1 MSNKINNIDDLL
13 RNSFEDFSSTPS
25 PKLRAKVSGQV
36 RMLNFLKFNPGSF
49 NVFYLAAIVLGTSA
63 IILSISN
70 INDSNKKGIYQ
81 PLTENYLAIDDEN
94 IELGNNTKAPI
105 ENSNEKNIFLLQENT
120 PTNSMSEKIQKSSI
134 ASNDVINKGISETKI
149 LSNYE
154 TIKIN
159 SGIKDSALPISNVS
173 ELQDENSILTNSLSA
188 EKTIIFDTIIET
200 NTIIVTDTIK
210 TQVHKTVELKKNRK
224 NRN

>member
-1 MSNKINNIDDLL
+1 
-13 RNSFEDFSSTPS
+13 
-25 PKLRAKVSGQV
+25 
-36 RMLNFLKFNPGSF
+36 MLNFLKFNPGSF